1 MNTHQATHEEIL
13 EMRTTQAIAQDAERR
28 AKQLNKLADV
38 TAIPQ
43 PDGSIILK
51 TGIKKVHVNKHL
63 SGMDIVYCI
72 IGMAS
77 LIFGVLLATG
87 YFGNIR

>member
-28 AKQLNKLADV
+28 AQQLNKLADV

-51 TGIKKVHVNKHL
+51 TGIKKVHVNKI

-72 IGMAS
+72 IGAAS

-87 YFGNIR
+87 FFGNIR